1 MAKNRVTKKKVTSA
15 ASKKATANR
24 SSSPRSDAKR
34 SVRSDRVP
42 KILTSPDFKGK
53 PQKLARD
60 TYPESAAAKDFVCF
74 GPPAT
79 RDGELED
86 VRICDLG
93 CFQQDGKD
101 SNKYY
106 HGAVVQHRKSKN
118 WYAYFEWGRTGAA
131 TRSFQ
136 FVACQCEEDARC
148 TFAKQLH
155 AKNDKRGEWVTIAG
169 IKTLRAKKGKDCYLV
184 RPMATRT
191 TGLPDA
197 RNITAPR
204 SPKFQDAVCHTSSNG
219 EKHGD
224 PKTLKLLRDI
234 RIATIDYTRR
244 NMADSSIPTQVA
256 VDEARSILGEAS
268 TRIASIDNDLETQIN
283 DKKLMQLT
291 RLMFSRIPRKKKVN
305 SDPSTW
311 VLSQDNIQNW
321 TDDLDAFESA
331 LHAISLEVHPDADIL
346 GEMNLEMCWVDPESK
361 IGEKLYGWWP
371 SATANRHKKIK
382 TMAIRNLWKVNR
394 LASEDTIPKTQKR
407 ILKSKVDLS
416 HCPCNQPKIRM
427 DVPTKHRSDYKRS
440 NTALLLHGTRS
451 VNVNAILRESFR
463 MPETLV
469 AVTLTGAKFG
479 PGIYFTDDWKKAA
492 NYSNAK
498 GSTEAG
504 RVGAVRGRKAF
515 MFAADVVL
523 GTSHVPDRVKGFAKP
538 PRGYHSVFGKADHS
552 GVDDNEFVV
561 YKTDQSRLRYLIEFE
576 TT

>member
-1 MAKNRVTKKKVTSA
+1 MAK
-15 ASKKATANR
+15 
-24 SSSPRSDAKR
+24 KR
-34 SVRSDRVP
+34 APRVP
-42 KILTSPDFKGK
+42 KVLQSPDFSGK
-53 PQKLARD
+53 PKKLARD
-60 TYPESAAAKDFVCF
+60 TYPEDATAKSFACF

-79 RDGELED
+79 NDGELEE

-118 WYAYFEWGRTGAA
+118 WYAYFEWGRTGG
-131 TRSFQ
+131 TSRSFQ
-136 FVACQCEEDARC
+136 FIGCQSEEDARC
-148 TFAKQLH
+148 VFAKQLH

-169 IKTLRAKKGKDCYLV
+169 IRTLRAKKGKDCYLV

-197 RNITAPR
+197 RNITAQR
-204 SPKFQDAVCHTSSNG
+204 TFLSEKIVCHSEANG
-219 EKHGD
+219 EKRGD
-224 PKTLKLLRDI
+224 PKTLKLLRDM
-234 RIATIDYTRR
+234 RIATIAYTRR
-244 NMADSSIPTQVA
+244 NMADSSIPTQTA

-268 TRIASIDNDLETQIN
+268 SRIASIDDDLDTQIK

-305 SDPSTW
+305 AAPATW
-311 VLSQDNIQNW
+311 VLSQDNIQTW
-321 TDDLDAFESA
+321 IDDLDAFESA
-331 LHAISLEVHPDADIL
+331 LRAINVEVHPDADIL
-346 GEMNLEMCWVDPESK
+346 GEMNLDMCWLDPESK
-361 IGEKLYGWWP
+361 IGKSLYQWWP
-371 SATANRHKKIK
+371 TATANRHKKMNG
-382 TMAIRNLWKVNR
+382 MAIRNLWEVNR
-394 LASEDTIPKTQKR
+394 GVSEQIIPKTQKR
-407 ILKSKVDLS
+407 ILKSNVDLS
-416 HCPCNQPKIRM
+416 HRPSHQMKRRL
-427 DVPTKHRSDYKRS
+427 DVPTKHRSDYKNS

-492 NYSNAK
+492 NYSNAR
-498 GSTEAG
+498 GSSEAG

-538 PRGYHSVFGKADHS
+538 PRGHHSVFGKADHS

-561 YKTDQSRLRYLIEFE
+561 YRADQSRLRYLIEFE
-576 TT
+576 TS

>member
-1 MAKNRVTKKKVTSA
+1 MAKKRAAKKKV
-15 ASKKATANR
+15 ATK
-24 SSSPRSDAKR
+24 PKAKR
-34 SVRSDRVP
+34 SAKGVRLP
-42 KILTSPDFKGK
+42 KVLESPDFSGLPK
-53 PQKLARD
+53 KLPRE
-60 TYPESAAAKDFVCF
+60 TYPEDATAKDFVCF

-79 RDGELED
+79 KDGELD
-86 VRICDLG
+86 NVRICDLG

-118 WYAYFEWGRTGAA
+118 WYTYFEWGRTGGA
-131 TRSFQ
+131 TCSFQ
-136 FVACQCEEDARC
+136 FIACQSEVDARGV
-148 TFAKQLH
+148 FAKQLH
-155 AKNDKRGEWVTIAG
+155 AKNDKRGEWVTVAG
-169 IKTLRAKKGKDCYLV
+169 IRTLRAKKGKDCYLV
-184 RPMATRT
+184 RPMATRS

-197 RNITAPR
+197 RNIVAPR
-204 SPKFQDAVCHTSSNG
+204 TDQPKTVACHNGAG
-219 EKHGD
+219 EKRGD
-224 PKTLKLLRDI
+224 PKTLKLLRDL
-234 RIATIDYTRR
+234 RKATVEYTRR

-291 RLMFSRIPRKKKVN
+291 GLMFSRIPRKKKVN
-305 SDPSTW
+305 ADPSTW

-321 TDDLDAFESA
+321 IDDLDAFENA
-331 LHAISLEVHPDADIL
+331 LRTIDADVHDDADML
-346 GEMNLEMCWVDPESK
+346 AEMELDMCWIDPESK
-361 IGEKLYGWWP
+361 VGKSLYQWWP
-371 SATANRHKKIK
+371 NATANRHKKMK
-382 TMAIRNLWKVNR
+382 GMTIRNLWAVDRK
-394 LASEDTIPKTQKR
+394 ASENFIPKTQKR
-407 ILKSKVDLS
+407 ILKSDVDLS
-416 HCPCNQPKIRM
+416 HGPSHQMKRRL
-427 DVPTKHRSDYKRS
+427 DVPTKQRNDYKQS

-451 VNVNAILRESFR
+451 VNVNAILRESLR

-479 PGIYFTDDWKKAA
+479 PGIYFADDWKKAA

-538 PRGYHSVFGKADHS
+538 PRGHHSVFGKADHS
-552 GVDDNEFVV
+552 GVDDNEFIV
-561 YKTDQSRLRYLIEFE
+561 YRPDQSRLRYLIEFE
-576 TT
+576 TA